1 MPGFAAGFLTLV
13 EMDLGT
19 SRQAD
24 GLLTYGHSGGPNSF
38 TQNRRAIG
46 GSDLAAAVSAGT
58 HLGLNGLKQRWAFPV
73 FPRRQKTSKKWKIRV
88 EYAIIL

>member
-1 MPGFAAGFLTLV
+1 MPGFAAGFLALV

-19 SRQAD
+19 RRQAD
-24 GLLTYGHSGGPNSF
+24 GLLAYGHSGGSDSF
-38 TQNRRAIG
+38 TQSRRAIG
-46 GSDLAAAVSAGT
+46 GRDLAAAVSAGT
-58 HLGLNGLKQRWAFPV
+58 HFGLSGFRQRWAFPV